1 MMAMTKFAGLSW
13 LVLVGVGCTP
23 VGNSVGK
30 GEMWVGDAIR
40 RASIDRAIV
49 AQRTL
54 YPYHFVTDAAE
65 LNDLGRRDLR
75 ALAKHY
81 REHTGELAL
90 WRGDASETLY
100 EARQTTVEEQLL
112 EMGISAEQ
120 LIVGDGVPGGDGIS
134 SERLIRILSE
144 QEASASV
151 QSSLPI
157 RGTQ

>member
-1 MMAMTKFAGLSW
+1 MAVTKFAVLSW
-13 LVLVGVGCTP
+13 VVLLGAGCTAGATE
-23 VGNSVGK
+23 VGE

-90 WRGDASETLY
+90 WRGGASETLY
-100 EARQTTVEEQLL
+100 EARQTTVE
-112 EMGISAEQ
+112 
-120 LIVGDGVPGGDGIS
+120 
-134 SERLIRILSE
+134 
-144 QEASASV
+144 
-151 QSSLPI
+151 
-157 RGTQ
+157 